1 MKTKTALL
9 MAALLSAGCSCTTVR
24 QLHAADA
31 VKVDAPTQRTRT
43 DNALDYSVSK
53 SIAAPPDKVWQ
64 VLTDASKYT
73 SWNSTIVKLDGTIA
87 LGQKIAL
94 ISKDAPDKTF
104 DLAVTTFDPGKHM
117 VWEDGGSM
125 FLGVR
130 NFTLLP
136 AANGGTT
143 FVMSETFSG
152 GMLGMIEGSL
162 PDFTKSFDTFAADLK
177 TASEAS
183 TGGAQ

>member
-1 MKTKTALL
+1 MKTALL
-9 MAALLSAGCSCTTVR
+9 MATLLSAGCSCTTVR
-24 QLHAADA
+24 QLHAADT

-43 DNALDYSVSK
+43 DDALDYSVGK
-53 SIAAPPDKVWQ
+53 TIAAPPAKVWK

-73 SWNSTIVKLDGTIA
+73 TWNSTITKLDGTIA
-87 LGQKIAL
+87 MGGKLAL
-94 ISKDAPDKTF
+94 VSKDAPDKTF
-104 DLAVTTFDPGKHM
+104 DLAVTTFEPAKRM

-130 NFTLLP
+130 NFTLIP
-136 AANGGTT
+136 SADGNSTT

-162 PDFTKSFDTFAADLK
+162 PDFTKSFDAFATDLK
-177 TASEAS
+177 AASEA
-183 TGGAQ
+183 GGA